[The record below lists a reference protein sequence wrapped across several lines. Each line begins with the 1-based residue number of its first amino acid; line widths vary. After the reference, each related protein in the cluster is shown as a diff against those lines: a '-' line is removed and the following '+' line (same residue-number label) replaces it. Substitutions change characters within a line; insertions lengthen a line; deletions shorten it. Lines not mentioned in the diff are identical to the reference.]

1 MNTNIVNGDI
11 VSRCFFNHHAMSL
24 KFALLSFEFGFT
36 AANNVSRGMTRK
48 GIKELLNKETDL
60 LFCNQIYSRKQ
71 KRKKSHIFGD
81 FDLT

>member
-1 MNTNIVNGDI
+1 MILYALGNEHKYGKWRHSEQV
-11 VSRCFFNHHAMSL
+11 FFNHNAMSL

-60 LFCNQIYSRKQ
+60 LFCNQIY
-71 KRKKSHIFGD
+71 I
-81 FDLT
+81 